1 CWSAIDLCE
10 GFATL
15 KVLNSRAVWRPE

>member
-1 CWSAIDLCE
+1 ICE